1 MSDDARSQFVDGL
14 RVTADHLQHLQD
26 RLRESVLDLRRSVGL
41 GKVAWG
47 LRVTL
52 EGGSVRLDPGVAF
65 SRSGVRLAVD
75 APLNLGPAA
84 GAARVVA
91 RATNSDVQALRVGA
105 TPTLIQ
111 LLTQVTLEA
120 DDASALDDDALLLAR
135 VRPGAGAGAVDQ
147 PGELFAAGGRHAHTG
162 QQVQDEQGHWHYDG
176 LPLAGAKGDK
186 GDPGGSGPA
195 GPDGPAGPVGP
206 VGPAGEPGATGEP
219 GAVGPAGPAGPAGD
233 VGAAGLPGETGPV
246 GPAGEPGPP
255 GSAGVPGPAG
265 PNGEPGPAGP
275 SGEPGPPGPSGEPG
289 PAGPT
294 GEVGP
299 AGQNG
304 ETGQPGPAGEA
315 GAPGPAGEPGLM
327 GPAGPVGPA
336 GPAGPTGPAG
346 PAGNTGPAGSVGAT
360 GPAGAVG
367 QAGLPGAPGAKGA
380 TGAPGPAGAD
390 GAVGATGATGPAG
403 ATGARGPVGPA
414 ATLDAPFVSKV
425 NWPHG
430 QLVSVPQALDLLS
443 KLRFD
448 LSVDLAASVV
458 ERQPAVVQVWF
469 EPNSNAT
476 AGSSPL
482 GLLTLHGS
490 AKLDARSI
498 GWRLA
503 DTAAA
508 TTKAFGPGGRLLLRL
523 HTGLLFD
530 KDGQAFSAALDALLG
545 SRQPH
550 VPGGTFEGWLMV
562 QGG

>member
-195 GPDGPAGPVGP
+195 GPDGPVGPVGP
-206 VGPAGEPGATGEP
+206 VGPAGEPGGAGEA
-219 GAVGPAGPAGPAGD
+219 GAAGPAGPAGD
-233 VGAAGLPGETGPV
+233 AGAAGLPGETGP
-246 GPAGEPGPP
+246 AGEPGPP
-255 GSAGVPGPAG
+255 GPAGAPGPVG
-265 PNGEPGPAGP
+265 PNGEPGPVGPSGEPGPAGP
-275 SGEPGPPGPSGEPG
+275 SGEPGPVGPSGEPG
-289 PAGPT
+289 PAGPN
-294 GEVGP
+294 GEAGPAGPSGESGPAGPSGESGPAGPAGEAGP

-304 ETGQPGPAGEA
+304 ERGQPGPTGETGNP
-315 GAPGPAGEPGLM
+315 GAAGEPGLM
-327 GPAGPVGPA
+327 GPAGQA
-336 GPAGPTGPAG
+336 GP
-346 PAGNTGPAGSVGAT
+346 SGA
-360 GPAGAVG
+360 
-367 QAGLPGAPGAKGA
+367 QGA
-380 TGAPGPAGAD
+380 TGAPGPTGAD
-390 GAVGATGATGPAG
+390 GPVGATGATGPAG

-503 DTAAA
+503 DTVAA

-523 HTGLLFD
+523 HTGLLVD